1 MKISLFLIIFFVLSA
16 CNMST
21 SSFKEG
27 AFMFD
32 THCASCHGHEAEGL
46 GRWYPPLKDTAYIR
60 EHRKEIPSWIRY
72 GINRDKGSRFKGR
85 FHQTDMPDNHSLQP
99 ADISNILNYLNE
111 KFWHLSHFDINEV
124 EESLKWGRSL

>member
-1 MKISLFLIIFFVLSA
+1 MKISHFLIFFFVLSA

-46 GRWYPPLKDTAYIR
+46 GQWYPPLKDTAYIR
-60 EHRKEIPSWIRY
+60 LHRREIPSWIRY
-72 GINRDKGSRFKGR
+72 GINRDKSSRVKGR
-85 FHQTDMPDNHSLQP
+85 FHQTDMPENHILQP

-111 KFWHLSHFDINEV
+111 KFWNLSHFDINEV
-124 EESLKWGRSL
+124 EESLNWGRSL